1 MLRSSKTYKKLLAG
15 IAGFGLV
22 GVLAACS
29 PSETASEVPED
40 TTAQAPTTSES
51 PYSSEESPAVG
62 GDPATTTSEESAA
75 GSETL
80 AEAVESGESF
90 NTLEQAIQAAGLEET
105 LSEPGPYTIF
115 APTDE
120 AFAALPPEVLDQLLQ
135 PENQDTLRQVLTY
148 HVVPGSITSPSV
160 TPGEVETVAG
170 EPVTIEDNAGE
181 ITVGGAEV
189 VQPDIIASNGVIH
202 AIDQV
207 LLPPELQQAESEQP
221 AQPEQ

>member
-1 MLRSSKTYKKLLAG
+1 MLRSSKISKKLLAG
-15 IAGFGLV
+15 VAGIGLV
-22 GVLAACS
+22 GILAACS
-29 PSETASEVPED
+29 PPETTSEVPED

-62 GDPATTTSEESAA
+62 EDPAAATSEESTA

-80 AEAVESGESF
+80 TEAVESGESF

-105 LSEPGPYTIF
+105 FSEPGPYTVF

-135 PENQDTLRQVLTY
+135 PENKETLRQVLTY

-170 EPVTIEDNAGE
+170 EPITIEDNAGN
-181 ITVGGAEV
+181 ITVGGAAV

-207 LLPPELQQAESEQP
+207 LLPPELEQAQTEQ
-221 AQPEQ
+221 

>member
-1 MLRSSKTYKKLLAG
+1 MLQSSKISKKLMAG

-29 PSETASEVPED
+29 PPETTSEVPED
-40 TTAQAPTTSES
+40 TTSQAPATTES
-51 PYSSEESPAVG
+51 PYSSEESPATA
-62 GDPATTTSEESAA
+62 GDPTATTSEDAAA

-80 AEAVESGESF
+80 VEAVESGDSF

-105 LSEPGPYTIF
+105 LSEPGPYTVF

-135 PENQDTLRQVLTY
+135 PENKETLRQVLTY

-160 TPGEVETVAG
+160 TPGEVETVEG
-170 EPVTIEDNAGE
+170 ESVAIEDNAGE
-181 ITVGGAEV
+181 IKVGGASV

-207 LLPPELQQAESEQP
+207 LLPPELQQQTQP
-221 AQPEQ
+221 Q

>member
-1 MLRSSKTYKKLLAG
+1 MLQSSKISRKVLAG
-15 IAGFGLV
+15 IAGVGLV
-22 GVLAACS
+22 GILAACS
-29 PSETASEVPED
+29 PPETTAETPED
-40 TTAQAPTTSES
+40 TTSQAPATSES
-51 PYSSEESPAVG
+51 LNSNEESPAVG
-62 GDPATTTSEESAA
+62 EDSTTATSDTAA

-80 AEAVESGESF
+80 AEAVESGDSF
-90 NTLEQAIQAAGLEET
+90 NTLEQAIQAAGLQET
-105 LSEPGPYTIF
+105 LSEPGPYTVF

-135 PENQDTLRQVLTY
+135 PENKETLRQILTY

-181 ITVGGAEV
+181 ITVGGAQV

-207 LLPPELQQAESEQP
+207 LLPPELQQQ
-221 AQPEQ
+221 AQPSQSDQ

>member
-1 MLRSSKTYKKLLAG
+1 MLQSSKISKRLLAG
-15 IAGFGLV
+15 VAGFGLV
-22 GVLAACS
+22 GILAACS
-29 PSETASEVPED
+29 PPETTSEVPDD
-40 TTAQAPTTSES
+40 TTSEAPATTES

-62 GDPATTTSEESAA
+62 ADPNATTSEEAAA

-80 AEAVESGESF
+80 AEAVESGDSF
-90 NTLEQAIQAAGLEET
+90 NTLEQAIQAAGLEEI
-105 LSEPGPYTIF
+105 LSEPGPYTVF

-135 PENQDTLRQVLTY
+135 PENKETLRQVLTY

-160 TPGEVETVAG
+160 TPGEIATVEGESVTV
-170 EPVTIEDNAGE
+170 EDNAGE
-181 ITVGGAEV
+181 ITVGGATV

-207 LLPPELQQAESEQP
+207 LLPPELQQAQP
-221 AQPEQ
+221 GEPEQPEQ